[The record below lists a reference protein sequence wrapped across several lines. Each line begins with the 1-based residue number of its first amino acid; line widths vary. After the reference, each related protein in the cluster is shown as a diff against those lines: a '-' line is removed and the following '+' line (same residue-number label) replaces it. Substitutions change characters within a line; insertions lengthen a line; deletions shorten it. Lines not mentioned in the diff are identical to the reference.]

1 MTIIMCI
8 LRSRC
13 ALIKVLYIPCQ
24 SNEKAVGMLILILTI
39 CGSEPIGK

>member
-8 LRSRC
+8 LGSKC
-13 ALIKVLYIPCQ
+13 TLIEVLYISCQ

-39 CGSEPIGK
+39 CGSASIGK